1 MKRLT
6 LILMSLIAMYVATPS
21 AEGAPSAADELFV
34 QFPEDPTPGKGA
46 DQLFSPEGV
55 AADPATHHL
64 YVTDSEQARV
74 NVFTAWGEFV
84 SAFGWGVSDGSNGLQ
99 TCTSS
104 CREGLNGDGPG
115 EFGRIPAK
123 SQYVGPTG
131 VAAGE
136 GGGIFVMDLGNARVQ
151 KFDSDGRF
159 QLMFGGGVDEGPH
172 HPGNV
177 CTAQFVAE
185 GDICGA
191 GTSGTGP
198 GEFAIENVSVVTH
211 NYLAVGPEGTVYV
224 ADKGRIQAFGEDGSF
239 KYSLPLPGSGN
250 PGALAVDPSSGDLFF
265 TFSRNVEDAT
275 VYRLDHVTGAVLDE
289 IVPHESRESFEVD
302 EITGLAVDATGNL
315 YVSDQP
321 KSGPRPMVL
330 KYGPSGELISTFDEV
345 PPDEGANGGELP
357 AEIAGV
363 GVGVVGAGADESD
376 VYVIHRSLNGSA
388 AEKVAHL
395 KVFGPNPDPAVVGP
409 PPKVAPSISKQY
421 ATSVGTHEA
430 TLGASINPHFWTDTT
445 DYLEYGTGKCSE
457 GGCETQAPF
466 APGSQLTQKGVS
478 EPVEAQGISL
488 TGLQEGTTYHYRFVA
503 RTVFGLGEE
512 AEVRGVGGEVGND
525 GAEAT
530 FTTRTLP
537 PSPNTSCPN
546 QALRPG
552 PVALLPDCRAYE
564 MVSPLDKNGSDI
576 SVLPNVTGFPAGLDQ
591 AALSGEGL
599 TYSAYRAFGDAP
611 GGGYTSQY
619 LATRDPGTGWS
630 SHSVS
635 APREGGTFLQ
645 SALLDREY
653 RALSPDLSEG
663 WVFRETDPLLD
674 EAAPSGY
681 ANLYRRAAD
690 GSYEAAVRGEPI
702 GAAAGSFVPELQG
715 EGGGCT
721 VFTAKAKLTA
731 NASAAGG
738 SQLYET
744 CEGTTSLV
752 SVLPSGSAAPAASA
766 GTSRGD
772 ANRGDALHNAVSAD
786 GSTVFWSN
794 AAGGTGKLFA
804 RIGGSETLALSK
816 SSARFLTAAADG
828 SKAIFTEGEKLFSF
842 TVGTNK
848 KEAPTL
854 IAEGFLGFLGAGEDA
869 SHIYFLSKEELAP
882 GAEAG
887 KPNLY
892 LYEAG
897 EAPTFTYIAT
907 LAAADAVTEGLA
919 QATPVSLIP
928 TSHTAQATADGGAL
942 VFDSVAPLTGFDNT
956 DQKSGEPDLEVF
968 VYRAAT
974 GSLLCASCDPSAQ
987 RPEGREIVPSGQPNG
1002 RKQPVAAT
1010 IPVAGSSLYTPRA
1023 ISEDGTRAFF
1033 TSYVPLALRDT
1044 NGKADVY
1051 EWEAEGHGDCTAAA
1065 PGYDPAWGGCVN
1077 LISSGDSPSD
1087 SVLVDSGADGRD
1099 VFFKTYS
1106 SLVPQ
1111 DPGLRDIYDAREG
1124 GGFPPP
1130 PVPAAACEGE
1140 ACQGPVSPPDDPTPA
1155 SSAFQGAGNVRE
1167 EAKPAKKKHKH
1178 KKHHKKHHKKNP
1190 EQRANAKQRSGK

>member
-1 MKRLT
+1 MDPGEDRLVSVDPST
-6 LILMSLIAMYVATPS
+6 GHVYAIGGPLNINKSIDSYSLKELEASGSSAKTISTMALGFGEEPRGLAVDGASGRVYVASLHDVLVYGPTVTVPDVTS
-21 AEGAPSAADELFV
+21 GTATITGDTSVSLGGAVNPDGVPLEECYFEYGLTTSYGQVAPCAAPDATEVGTGHGAVDVHADLAGLA
-34 QFPEDPTPGKGA
+34 PESLYHYRLVAKNANAAIPGGDRTFKSPGKPTIGDEWAASVTRDGA
-46 DQLFSPEGV
+46 LLKATVIPENSAGS
-55 AADPATHHL
+55 
-64 YVTDSEQARV
+64 YVFE
-74 NVFTAWGEFV
+74 W
-84 SAFGWGVSDGSNGLQ
+84 
-99 TCTSS
+99 
-104 CREGLNGDGPG
+104 
-115 EFGRIPAK
+115 
-123 SQYVGPTG
+123 
-131 VAAGE
+131 
-136 GGGIFVMDLGNARVQ
+136 
-151 KFDSDGRF
+151 
-159 QLMFGGGVDEGPH
+159 
-172 HPGNV
+172 
-177 CTAQFVAE
+177 
-185 GDICGA
+185 
-191 GTSGTGP
+191 GTGP
-198 GEFAIENVSVVTH
+198 GYANKDAGGTFPADTKEHTVSILLSGLQPDTAYH
-211 NYLAVGPEGTVYV
+211 FRIV
-224 ADKGRIQAFGEDGSF
+224 ATNGIGE
-239 KYSLPLPGSGN
+239 
-250 PGALAVDPSSGDLFF
+250 
-265 TFSRNVEDAT
+265 T
-275 VYRLDHVTGAVLDE
+275 
-289 IVPHESRESFEVD
+289 
-302 EITGLAVDATGNL
+302 
-315 YVSDQP
+315 
-321 KSGPRPMVL
+321 
-330 KYGPSGELISTFDEV
+330 
-345 PPDEGANGGELP
+345 EGADQVFHTWPEL
-357 AEIAGV
+357 GT
-363 GVGVVGAGADESD
+363 
-376 VYVIHRSLNGSA
+376 
-388 AEKVAHL
+388 
-395 KVFGPNPDPAVVGP
+395 PD
-409 PPKVAPSISKQY
+409 
-421 ATSVGTHEA
+421 
-430 TLGASINPHFWTDTT
+430 
-445 DYLEYGTGKCSE
+445 
-457 GGCETQAPF
+457 
-466 APGSQLTQKGVS
+466 
-478 EPVEAQGISL
+478 
-488 TGLQEGTTYHYRFVA
+488 
-503 RTVFGLGEE
+503 
-512 AEVRGVGGEVGND
+512 
-525 GAEAT
+525 
-530 FTTRTLP
+530 
-537 PSPNTSCPN
+537 TSCPN